1 MYGNWAFGW
10 VQILAHNK
18 VWGWGL
24 VSALAVLLAGGVGA
38 LQSSLAPQEGWLLAG
53 SIVLMS
59 VALIFL
65 LDSFKTALLQLGLS
79 AVVGLLTLGALG
91 WIGVA
96 MDADSLLGWVVLMT
110 LVTSNLI
117 HLLTS
122 VLREMARGLFQFD
135 ALAEA
140 IKLNNSPIFLSNFTT
155 LLGFAL
161 AAWYE
166 PQFWSMA
173 WVVIVGAI
181 LSYVMTVTLL
191 PLILLSWLLE
201 FRVGHSAD
209 RHGYTFVVG
218 ALQRAPKMLKSLLLM
233 LAVGLLVWMVLTPEL
248 MVRLADFT
256 WLLAGIGGLLWLVW
270 RSLSTV
276 LLTLAANALAL
287 VVTLLLYVTW
297 VDTGAVS
304 LLLWMV
310 PMGLI
315 VDDGIHFFSRYL
327 RARRGVFPDR
337 EAAVRYA
344 MASVARP
351 IWLSSWVTLLG
362 LAVLL
367 LSKQPLVQQASA
379 ITLLA
384 LGVATLMVLLVLPA
398 LLIHLNINKRNGPK

>member
-18 VWGWGL
+18 ILGWVL
-24 VSALAVLLAGGVGA
+24 VSTLAALLAGGVVG
-38 LQSSLAPQEGWLLAG
+38 LQSSLALQEWLLLAG
-53 SIVLMS
+53 SMVVMS

-79 AVVGLLTLGALG
+79 ATVLLLTLGALG
-91 WIGVA
+91 WMGQTI
-96 MDADSLLGWVVLMT
+96 DASSLLGWVVVMT

-140 IKLNNSPIFLSNFTT
+140 LKLNNSPIFLSNFTT
-155 LLGFAL
+155 LLGFAM
-161 AAWYE
+161 AAWVE
-166 PQFWSMA
+166 PQFWPLA
-173 WVVIVGAI
+173 WVVIVGAA
-181 LSYVMTVTLL
+181 LSYVITLTLL
-191 PLILLSWLLE
+191 PLILLSWFLE

-218 ALQRAPKMLKSLLLM
+218 WLQRAPRMSKSLLLM
-233 LAVGLLVWMVLTPEL
+233 LVVGLVIWMALTPEL
-248 MVRLADFT
+248 MMRLADFA
-256 WLLAGIGGLLWLVW
+256 WLLAVIGGLLWLVW

-276 LLTLAANALAL
+276 LLTLTANTLAL
-287 VVTLLLYVTW
+287 VVTLLLFTTW
-297 VDTGAVS
+297 GEMGEIS

-315 VDDGIHFFSRYL
+315 VDDGIHFFARYL
-327 RARRGVFPDR
+327 RARRGVFSDR

-362 LAVLL
+362 LTLL
-367 LSKQPLVQQASA
+367 LWSHEILVQQAA
-379 ITLLA
+379 LITLLA
-384 LGVATLMVLLVLPA
+384 LVVATMVVLLVLPA
-398 LLIHLNINKRNGPK
+398 LLIHSAIKIKNGG